1 MQYETRQAS
10 DTAAANRA
18 ISKFRTI
25 DLDFISR
32 LRLPSDSSARKVQA
46 SNKRKEAQMDMAAA
60 AAIAIVILGVGAY
73 IAQ

>member
-1 MQYETRQAS
+1 MPLRRRS
-10 DTAAANRA
+10 RA
-18 ISKFRTI
+18 ILKFQPI

-32 LRLPSDSSARKVQA
+32 LRLSSDPSARKVQA

-60 AAIAIVILGVGAY
+60 AAIILVILGVGAY